1 MVDSVSNSQTHA
13 HFLSGSVFGDIL
25 SSLPNPWSCSAP
37 RELSGRHC
45 SSLSCSFGYVLGH
58 MASVFLSSSQPEEL
72 SDSYVFWEM
81 KFFPNGLS
89 KAREQGQGHAF
100 LQRFRAEVRLPE
112 CFLAHVG
119 HYFISVHGDGTQPAL
134 AKNTPE
140 VEGVV
145 GP

>member
-1 MVDSVSNSQTHA
+1 
-13 HFLSGSVFGDIL
+13 
-25 SSLPNPWSCSAP
+25 
-37 RELSGRHC
+37 
-45 SSLSCSFGYVLGH
+45 
-58 MASVFLSSSQPEEL
+58 MASPSPSQPEEL

-100 LQRFRAEVRLPE
+100 LQRFRAEVRLPA

-119 HYFISVHGDGTQPAL
+119 HYFISMHSDRTQPAL